1 MSGYYPD
8 TIQIYKYLDI
18 LFLFSLTMLLSLLF
32 DALPAILEATRYNQ
46 HPDILKKLLFLYYW
60 DTRYPDTIRIHKYLD
75 ISSLFSLT
83 MPLSLLFDALS
94 AILAAS
100 GGVRWS
106 YQPSINT
113 KIAIDPISMACPVI
127 QETWDE

>member
-1 MSGYYPD
+1 M
-8 TIQIYKYLDI
+8 Q
-18 LFLFSLTMLLSLLF
+18 LSLLF
-32 DALPAILEATRYNQ
+32 EALSAILAASEQNSIRRIRYLQ
-46 HPDILKKLLFLYYW
+46 LF
-60 DTRYPDTIRIHKYLD
+60 TIRISLYL
-75 ISSLFSLT
+75 FRLT
-83 MPLSLLFDALS
+83 VPLSLLFDALS